1 MLLTDIN
8 DVKIVRFV
16 VLSSTKKNAAVFWS

>member
-1 MLLTDIN
+1 MILIDIN

-16 VLSSTKKNAAVFWS
+16 VLISRKKNAAFFLS